1 VQLAES
7 GRNSLPEEIS
17 SALILPGFL
26 EEKSSPLYLKTGT
39 VIVLLVVSNVLGNFS
54 LSRGMREVGRLVSV
68 SPWRYIQALL
78 HPMVAIGVLLLI
90 VWLISQLSLLS
101 RVDLSYVLPI
111 TSVSYVLTA
120 LMGEFL
126 LHERVSALHWVGI
139 GLISLGVGLVARTVP
154 CTAPAC
160 ESAQASREGPQ

>member
-1 VQLAES
+1 VQLVKL
-7 GRNSLPEEIS
+7 GRGSLHGEIS
-17 SALILPGFL
+17 SALIPAGLF
-26 EEKSSPLYLKTGT
+26 EESRPLYLKTGT

-54 LSRGMREVGRLVSV
+54 LSRGMHEVGRLVSV

-78 HPMVAIGVLLLI
+78 HPMVAIGVLLLM

-101 RVDLSYVLPI
+101 RVDLSYVLPV

-126 LHERVSALHWVGI
+126 LHERVSTLHWVGI
-139 GLISLGVGLVARTVP
+139 SVICLGVGLVARTMPRTTPTTYQAIQPSRAV
-154 CTAPAC
+154 
-160 ESAQASREGPQ
+160 AQ

>member
-26 EEKSSPLYLKTGT
+26 EEKEKSRPLYLKTGT

-78 HPMVAIGVLLLI
+78 TR
-90 VWLISQLSLLS
+90 WWRS
-101 RVDLSYVLPI
+101 
-111 TSVSYVLTA
+111 
-120 LMGEFL
+120 E
-126 LHERVSALHWVGI
+126 
-139 GLISLGVGLVARTVP
+139 
-154 CTAPAC
+154 CC
-160 ESAQASREGPQ
+160 C

>member
-1 VQLAES
+1 VQLAKS
-7 GRNSLPEEIS
+7 GPSAAPEEIS
-17 SALILPGFL
+17 SDLILPDFL
-26 EEKSSPLYLKTGT
+26 EDRSRPLYLKTGT

-54 LSRGMREVGRLVSV
+54 LSRGMHEVGRLVSV
-68 SPWRYIQALL
+68 SPWRYIQALF
-78 HPMVAIGVLLLI
+78 HPMVATGVLLLI

-139 GLISLGVGLVARTVP
+139 GFISLGVGLVARTVP